1 MYLHLIGDTEDILL
15 ETLKKCILCTLSSQ
29 LSANMYFYF
38 TTVSSV
44 AIMLWCK
51 LNDILCI
58 LSNTLVSTH
67 LTTSAVIAVESLDRL
82 ANTMIEIG
90 QDHLLDQICFE
101 SMTTLSVDCLSKG
114 I

>member
-1 MYLHLIGDTEDILL
+1 MW
-15 ETLKKCILCTLSSQ
+15 
-29 LSANMYFYF
+29 
-38 TTVSSV
+38 
-44 AIMLWCK
+44 WCK

-82 ANTMIEIG
+82 ANTMTQIG

-101 SMTTLSVDCLSKG
+101 STTTLSVDCLSKG